1 MSSTKTYDLILTFKN
16 YKAVKSKNSDSYHNE
31 KRPHTCS
38 FEDFDF
44 ILLAVCREMNNG
56 ADEAPTLLY
65 YIYFFFFVFF
75 SELLFVLGALALHL
89 FTS

>member
-16 YKAVKSKNSDSYHNE
+16 YKAVKSKNSDSYHNK
-31 KRPHTCS
+31 KRPHTSS

-65 YIYFFFFVFF
+65 KIYFFFFVFF